1 MTLNENLNKVL
12 PVKGQSQS
20 IKNVNLT
27 MEKVGNHMSDVF
39 NVLNNVLYKVLNNA
53 LYKHFYNSTTEKHTN

>member
-1 MTLNENLNKVL
+1 
-12 PVKGQSQS
+12 
-20 IKNVNLT
+20 

-53 LYKHFYNSTTEKHTN
+53 LYKHFYNSTTEKHPN